1 MDLKKFFTISFT
13 AAFLFSHSSFTSYAM
28 ENTDSELM
36 EVSASNSSVSED
48 DDLDRNATGLVSNQ
62 ESTEH
67 EENKNQILNN
77 ELTND
82 KEVNDQPTTL
92 EVVKNVDTE
101 WQNEPTEPT
110 EEEATKTPD
119 NQLTDLDSLD
129 DEEDEDYKAS
139 ISIQTYHKMVMC
151 SESHQLI
158 EENLLVNSCFYERDE
173 KIATAEMLNI
183 AVASLTDDSSY
194 HIVPEALAE
203 LDLPDYCPE
212 DLMIEIYLDSTMEH
226 IENIEFSFTEAE
238 SKEDENDLES
248 EVIPD
253 EESELEAD
261 ALPDQENDKA
271 PVEDTDSNNP
281 TKAED
286 KPVLDEIM
294 DLQKATFENDMDS
307 ESPDSPDL

>member
-13 AAFLFSHSSFTSYAM
+13 AAFLFSHSSFTSYAI
-28 ENTDSELM
+28 ENADS
-36 EVSASNSSVSED
+36 
-48 DDLDRNATGLVSNQ
+48 
-62 ESTEH
+62 EH
-67 EENKNQILNN
+67 EENINQILNN
-77 ELTND
+77 EPTND

-92 EVVKNVDTE
+92 EVVKEEVTE

-173 KIATAEMLNI
+173 KIATAEMINI

-194 HIVPEALAE
+194 HIVPEALAK

-226 IENIEFSFTEAE
+226 IENIEFSFTEADSE
-238 SKEDENDLES
+238 EDENDLES
-248 EVIPD
+248 EVLPD
-253 EESELEAD
+253 QESDLEADVLSDQENELEAD
-261 ALPDQENDKA
+261 ALPNQENDKA
-271 PVEDTDSNNP
+271 TVEDTDSNNP

>member
-28 ENTDSELM
+28 ENADS
-36 EVSASNSSVSED
+36 
-48 DDLDRNATGLVSNQ
+48 
-62 ESTEH
+62 EH
-67 EENKNQILNN
+67 EENINQILNN
-77 ELTND
+77 EPTND

-92 EVVKNVDTE
+92 EVAKEEVTR
-101 WQNEPTEPT
+101 WQNETTEPT

-173 KIATAEMLNI
+173 KIATAEMINI

-203 LDLPDYCPE
+203 LDLPD
-212 DLMIEIYLDSTMEH
+212 
-226 IENIEFSFTEAE
+226 
-238 SKEDENDLES
+238 
-248 EVIPD
+248 
-253 EESELEAD
+253 
-261 ALPDQENDKA
+261 
-271 PVEDTDSNNP
+271 
-281 TKAED
+281 
-286 KPVLDEIM
+286 
-294 DLQKATFENDMDS
+294 
-307 ESPDSPDL
+307 